1 MPIKKE
7 IDNAKAITYKLKFI
21 DKLYIHEESLS
32 KHVDNLSE
40 IYKKECKVCMEK
52 RKIRSECDFIGLAY
66 NKFHY
71 KCKECKRRCLISI
84 NGLIK
89 KFPSVYQW

>member
-1 MPIKKE
+1 MNE
-7 IDNAKAITYKLKFI
+7 L
-21 DKLYIHEESLS
+21 LS

-40 IYKKECKVCMEK
+40 IYKKECKVCMER
-52 RKIRSECDFIGLAY
+52 RKIRSECDFIGLAN

-89 KFPSVYQW
+89 KFPSVYQWRHYEIFVVIKKLFLSL

>member
-1 MPIKKE
+1 MNE
-7 IDNAKAITYKLKFI
+7 L
-21 DKLYIHEESLS
+21 LS

-52 RKIRSECDFIGLAY
+52 RIIRSERVFIGLAN

-71 KCKECKRRCLISI
+71 KCKECKRKCLISI

>member
-1 MPIKKE
+1 MNE
-7 IDNAKAITYKLKFI
+7 L
-21 DKLYIHEESLS
+21 LS

-40 IYKKECKVCMEK
+40 IYKKECKV
-52 RKIRSECDFIGLAY
+52 IRSERVFIGLAN

>member
-1 MPIKKE
+1 MNE
-7 IDNAKAITYKLKFI
+7 L
-21 DKLYIHEESLS
+21 LS

-52 RKIRSECDFIGLAY
+52 RIIRSERVFIGLAN
-66 NKFHY
+66 NKFYY

>member
-1 MPIKKE
+1 MNE
-7 IDNAKAITYKLKFI
+7 L
-21 DKLYIHEESLS
+21 LS
-32 KHVDNLSE
+32 KLVDNLSE

-52 RKIRSECDFIGLAY
+52 RITRSERVFIGLAN

>member
-1 MPIKKE
+1 MNE
-7 IDNAKAITYKLKFI
+7 L
-21 DKLYIHEESLS
+21 LS

-52 RKIRSECDFIGLAY
+52 RIIRSERIFIGLAN
-66 NKFHY
+66 NKFRY

>member
-7 IDNAKAITYKLKFI
+7 IDNAKAITYKLKFN

-52 RKIRSECDFIGLAY
+52 RKIR
-66 NKFHY
+66 
-71 KCKECKRRCLISI
+71 
-84 NGLIK
+84 
-89 KFPSVYQW
+89 